1 VPEKKKKDDSIEKYI
16 LMGKPSTGDGGDPIL
31 SLMARKYAE
40 EHGIPVEQAIQILEA
55 MREKKPDLFD
65 SLREALGIIAEF
77 GDKIGDPALAPL
89 IQPLIDNAFNKGVSS
104 GDGWEDELQ
113 GLMKTMMKFK
123 MMMEALFGGGD
134 KKYLE
139 LVEKLEKRIEQLE
152 KKLEQQ
158 QKDKLIEALEKKIE
172 ELEQKLEE
180 AQMSGGMDNNMV
192 SQLME
197 QLNKMQ
203 EQLQKMQDPEYLAS
217 VFEEHAK
224 KAEKLLKL
232 AGYHVEKAPGLT
244 PEELKKIA
252 EKYGLKLENAS
263 IPMDEYMRR
272 MKKLKKLVRK
282 KLKEAFKK
290 GYEKALEE
298 LDAKQFEKQLEVLEN
313 IVSKAIDTSMQYIF
327 GPLLQNL
334 FSNNPEQ
341 AAQAVQAVS
350 QLTSEITS
358 MVRQAGRQ
366 AGLPSK
372 VVEAVSQSVGEAVKQ
387 SIEETAKEGTYL
399 LTD

>member
-1 VPEKKKKDDSIEKYI
+1 MPKKKENESIEKYI
-16 LMGKPSTGDGGDPIL
+16 LTGRSSGDGGDPIL
-31 SLMARKYAE
+31 ALMARRYAE
-40 EHGIPVEQAIQILEA
+40 EHGIPVEEALQILESL
-55 MREKKPDLFD
+55 REKKPDLFD

-89 IQPLIDNAFNKGVSS
+89 IQPLIDNAFNKGVQ
-104 GDGWEDELQ
+104 GDGMDDEMYSF
-113 GLMKTMMKFK
+113 MKSMIKFRTV
-123 MMMEALFGGGD
+123 METLYGGGD
-134 KKYLE
+134 KRYME
-139 LVEKLEKRIEQLE
+139 LIERLEKRIEELE

-172 ELEQKLEE
+172 ELEEKLEE
-180 AQMSGGMDNNMV
+180 ARAGSGMDSDMV
-192 SQLME
+192 AQLME

-224 KAEKLLKL
+224 KAEKLLKM

-282 KLKEAFKK
+282 KLKEAFRK

-313 IVSKAIDTSMQYIF
+313 IVGKAIDTSMQYIF
-327 GPLLQNL
+327 GPLMQSL

-341 AAQAVQAVS
+341 ASQAMQAVS

-358 MVRQAGRQ
+358 MVKNAGRQ
-366 AGLPSK
+366 AGLPEK
-372 VVEAVSQSVGEAVKQ
+372 VVETVSKGVGEAVKE
-387 SIEETAKEGTYL
+387 SIEETAKGTYL